1 MKKKWFYFILL
12 CAALCV
18 GACEKQPPAGD
29 DSSAE
34 QPAQEQQDNS
44 NTTKTRLYVNTFA
57 YSMMDLYYLWRK
69 EIYSALRAWTT
80 GDDPVATVQKIRY
93 KDAQGEDI
101 DRWTMVIDDFDSFY
115 GSVTG
120 NEKTYGF
127 DFVLMNYNK
136 DQKTV
141 CAVVTYTYPGSPA
154 EEAGLKRGD
163 VILEVNGTTMTQGN
177 YSWLYSELFSGN
189 KLTAGVVVDF
199 KTDKT
204 KSLSLTAKEM
214 YENPVLLSKVFD
226 CGDKKVGYLVYT
238 SFTLD
243 SYKDLIAACTAFKE
257 AGVSE
262 LILDLRYNGGGFS
275 LAEQFLA
282 SMLAPESVV
291 SAGSVLSTEVFNNEW
306 NAYYKEEKIDTK
318 TYFKTDFTI
327 SSGDNTITFSTKD
340 ANIGLN
346 KLYAII
352 GSGSASASE
361 ALLCDL
367 FPYMDVT
374 LVGEQSHGKYC
385 SGLMLEALT
394 DFYGDDYYISQLVKE
409 KGKDF
414 VNEGKQYAK
423 NWGIYVMYSRFADKD
438 GVTRCMPDGLK
449 PDIEVEDDPTD
460 GYQLGDPREAMLAVA
475 LKQCGYK
482 IRTAAQQRS
491 LPAGRFGECIEVEPR
506 HSDFGRFIV
515 LPESLPADR
524 SH

>member
-127 DFVLMNYNK
+127 DFVLRNYNK

-291 SAGSVLSTEVFNNEW
+291 SAGSVLSTEVFNSEW
-306 NAYYKEEKIDTK
+306 NAYYKEEK
-318 TYFKTDFTI
+318 
-327 SSGDNTITFSTKD
+327 
-340 ANIGLN
+340 
-346 KLYAII
+346 
-352 GSGSASASE
+352 
-361 ALLCDL
+361 
-367 FPYMDVT
+367 
-374 LVGEQSHGKYC
+374 
-385 SGLMLEALT
+385 
-394 DFYGDDYYISQLVKE
+394 
-409 KGKDF
+409 
-414 VNEGKQYAK
+414 
-423 NWGIYVMYSRFADKD
+423 
-438 GVTRCMPDGLK
+438 
-449 PDIEVEDDPTD
+449 
-460 GYQLGDPREAMLAVA
+460 
-475 LKQCGYK
+475 
-482 IRTAAQQRS
+482 
-491 LPAGRFGECIEVEPR
+491 
-506 HSDFGRFIV
+506 
-515 LPESLPADR
+515 
-524 SH
+524 